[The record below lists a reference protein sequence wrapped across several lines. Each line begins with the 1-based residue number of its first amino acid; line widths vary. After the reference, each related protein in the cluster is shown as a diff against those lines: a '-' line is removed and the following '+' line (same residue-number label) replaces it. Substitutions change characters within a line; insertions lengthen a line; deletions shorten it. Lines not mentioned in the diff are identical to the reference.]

1 MFRNSV
7 FGIRRIL
14 PFLGLLFPAVIFPIA
29 AARALDKP
37 GKVETVDG
45 RYIFVRNP
53 INSDVVNRVKT
64 ETEHFLLDH
73 PDRRGLKIVYDF
85 NPEGYPSS
93 TSDYGA
99 CSDLARYILRQQDIT
114 TIAFVH
120 VKEAEARKEIP
131 VAVTGHTVLPVL
143 ACKEIVMSKE
153 AKIGDAWHDQNGAP
167 DPDQRQFYETVAN
180 SRGRYPAIVLKM
192 LDKDVE
198 VVAGSRKGA
207 VWYIDKRRQK
217 EEAANG
223 FQATGPVAGL
233 GAGSRGIFSA
243 TQAESKFR
251 LCNLICE
258 TPQEV
263 IEAYA
268 LPPHSLRGDPLQGRP
283 PIAWRIVISGRLD
296 KGLYDKME
304 RRIRRTRGQG
314 ANFIIFQLECGG
326 GDPTVARDLGDL
338 FRTLKDDRGENPVKT
353 VAYVTRHAH
362 DLAIF
367 LALGCTEIVMDSQ
380 AKLGDFQDLMAAR
393 PKEAQ
398 FEIESSLRELAQE
411 QGYSPVLIAG
421 MVNSE
426 IGIYRVRNQ
435 KGRFEK
441 VLVDDKELEEDRR
454 GPNKWADP
462 EPIKKPGQ
470 WFSLDAALAR
480 DLHASQH
487 TFDGQAKEALPNLY
501 NFYGLD
507 QVHDASS
514 DWLEEVAEFLRWR
527 AVSIILIMIG
537 IGGLILELK
546 LPGSTLPAVV
556 AAVCFVLY
564 FWAHSQLAGHLTWLA
579 VMLFLLGL
587 VLIGVEIFILP
598 GLGVT
603 GISGVVLMIVGLALV
618 AVAKKPET
626 TQEWLELGSTTL
638 SLSLALVGAVGGA
651 MVLAWYLPH
660 MPLARRLVL
669 APTPEGSELLAEETA
684 SATEANAALLGA
696 VGVAATPLRPAG
708 KVRFGDD
715 FVDVV
720 AEGSY
725 IEAGTRVQVIEI
737 EGNRIVVKEV

>member
-7 FGIRRIL
+7 FAIRLIV
-14 PFLGLLFPAVIFPIA
+14 PCLGLLFPAVIFPIA

-64 ETEHFLLDH
+64 ETEHFL
-73 PDRRGLKIVYDF
+73 DRGDRQGLKIVYDF

-99 CSDLARYILRQQDIT
+99 CWGLAAFILGLQDVT

-120 VKEAEARKEIP
+120 VREAEAGKAVP
-131 VAVTGHTVLPVL
+131 TAVTGHTVLPIL

-153 AKIGDAWHDQNGAP
+153 AKIGDALHDQATP
-167 DPDQRQFYETVAN
+167 LLPDQLQFYEYVAK

-192 LDKDVE
+192 VDKDVE

-223 FQATGPVAGL
+223 FQATDPVEGL
-233 GAGSRGIFSA
+233 GAGSRGVFSA
-243 TQAESKFR
+243 AQAESKFR

-263 IEAYA
+263 IETYA
-268 LPPHSLRGDPLQGRP
+268 LPPHSLQGDPLQGRP
-283 PIAWRIVISGRLD
+283 PIAWRIVISGTLD
-296 KGLYDKME
+296 KGLYDKLE
-304 RRIRRTRGQG
+304 RRIRRTRGQR

-326 GDPTVARDLGDL
+326 GDPAVARDLADL

-353 VAYVTRHAH
+353 VAYVTRNAH

-380 AKLGDFQDLMAAR
+380 AKLGDFQDMIAAR
-393 PKEAQ
+393 PKKAQ
-398 FEIESSLRELAQE
+398 FEIENSLRELAQE

-421 MVNSE
+421 MVNPE
-426 IGIYRVRNQ
+426 IGIYKVRNQ
-435 KGRFEK
+435 KGRFEQ
-441 VLVDDKELEEDRR
+441 VLVDDKELEEDLL
-454 GPNKWADP
+454 GAHKWGDP
-462 EPIKKPGQ
+462 EPLKKPGQ

-480 DLHASQH
+480 ELRVSQH
-487 TFDGQAKEALPNLY
+487 TFDGQAKEALPNVY

-507 QVHDASS
+507 QVHDAGS

-527 AVSIILIMIG
+527 VVSIILVMIG

-564 FWAHSQLAGHLTWLA
+564 FWAHSELAGHLTWLA
-579 VMLFLLGL
+579 VLLFLLGL

-638 SLSLALVGAVGGA
+638 SLGLALVGAVGGA

-669 APTPEGSELLAEETA
+669 APTPEGSELLAEETT

-696 VGVAATPLRPAG
+696 VGVAATTLRPAG